1 MVYQTFEKK
10 VKSQMKRLHLKDL
23 ADPMLESEALNG
35 LMKEYE
41 KIFGAY

>member
-10 VKSQMKRLHLKDL
+10 VRSQMKRLQLRDL
-23 ADPMLESEALNG
+23 ADPLMDSEAVNG
-35 LMKEYE
+35 LFKEYE